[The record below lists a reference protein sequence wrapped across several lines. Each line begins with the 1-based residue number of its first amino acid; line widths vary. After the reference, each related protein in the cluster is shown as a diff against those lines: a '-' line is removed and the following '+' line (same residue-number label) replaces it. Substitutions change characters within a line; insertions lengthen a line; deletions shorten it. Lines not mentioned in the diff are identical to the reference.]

1 MARRKVRAI
10 SMSTN
15 LPLVLNMSG
24 KSDSGRKETKPM
36 YMRHSYRHS
45 LLGIACMTVLIAV
58 FLVKYTTTKTQSSPS
73 AAPRTLI
80 AAYDSCAT
88 PMARF
93 EYVNSLYLANRIEEV
108 RDVSSMRLRRDN
120 GDVGALLLKVECD
133 MKEVRVK
140 DLIETIDRLLP
151 LLEKT
156 DRESLGG
163 KRDEVIR
170 SLSIVKMGAATMT
183 DQQIRSDLE
192 MQRNRNPTPMVYAVE
207 LKMLAKD
214 GLF

>member
-1 MARRKVRAI
+1 
-10 SMSTN
+10 
-15 LPLVLNMSG
+15 
-24 KSDSGRKETKPM
+24 
-36 YMRHSYRHS
+36 
-45 LLGIACMTVLIAV
+45 
-58 FLVKYTTTKTQSSPS
+58 
-73 AAPRTLI
+73 
-80 AAYDSCAT
+80 
-88 PMARF
+88 MARF